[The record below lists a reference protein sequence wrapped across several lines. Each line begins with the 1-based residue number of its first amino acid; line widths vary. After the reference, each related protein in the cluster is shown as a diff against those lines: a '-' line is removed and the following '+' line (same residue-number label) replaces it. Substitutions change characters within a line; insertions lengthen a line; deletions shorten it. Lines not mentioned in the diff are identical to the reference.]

1 MGRPRKHHN
10 HSNILPH
17 GEKSISL
24 SFNAEKVVPGIEE
37 AAASLSQLTEST
49 DLVASTAAD
58 ISPPLQPVQS
68 TYWVV
73 MEERRAALN
82 GALVTVAKGKI
93 VRSKAIAARLME
105 QKIPLEEKTE

>member
-17 GEKSISL
+17 AEKEISL
-24 SFNAEKVVPGIEE
+24 SFNAELKGEYDPDKV
-37 AAASLSQLTEST
+37 AAAF
-49 DLVASTAAD
+49 AAPETQT
-58 ISPPLQPVQS
+58 IPELPPLKT

-73 MEERRAALN
+73 MEERKAALN

-93 VRSKAIAARLME
+93 VRSKAIAARLIE